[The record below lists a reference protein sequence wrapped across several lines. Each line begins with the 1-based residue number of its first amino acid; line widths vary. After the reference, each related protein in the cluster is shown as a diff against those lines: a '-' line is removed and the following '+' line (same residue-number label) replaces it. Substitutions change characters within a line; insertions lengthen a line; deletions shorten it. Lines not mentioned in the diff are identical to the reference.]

1 MITGATGFLGGRM
14 AQQLRAAGHEV
25 VAVVRDPNKA
35 KALAAIGVQ
44 LAKGDVTEKESM
56 RAPMAGVD
64 GVYHVAGWYKIGVKD
79 KAPGQAINVEGT
91 RHVLELMQE
100 LKIPKGVYTSTL
112 AVNSNTHG
120 QLVDESYR
128 FTGTH
133 LSEYDRT
140 KAAAHAVAEEFIQKG
155 LPLVIVQPGLI
166 YGPGDTS
173 AAHEAIV
180 NYLKRQLPLM
190 PEQTAYCWAHVDD
203 IARGHLLAMEKGKP
217 GENYY
222 VCGPTHTFI
231 ESLKLAQELTGVPA
245 PSLTASPGML
255 KAMSGFMSMV
265 EKVVPVPDNYSSEYL
280 RVSAGVTYIGS
291 NAKAKRELGWEP
303 RPLREGLA
311 ETVQWEMKQLG
322 MRQ

>member
-1 MITGATGFLGGRM
+1 
-14 AQQLRAAGHEV
+14 
-25 VAVVRDPNKA
+25 
-35 KALAAIGVQ
+35 
-44 LAKGDVTEKESM
+44 
-56 RAPMAGVD
+56 
-64 GVYHVAGWYKIGVKD
+64 
-79 KAPGQAINVEGT
+79 
-91 RHVLELMQE
+91 
-100 LKIPKGVYTSTL
+100 
-112 AVNSNTHG
+112 
-120 QLVDESYR
+120 VDESYR